1 MHRMKRTLALLLLGL
16 GFTFYFSSCEEE
28 MVTIGAEVIGGEP
41 FVTDK
46 AYFDVYVFNRK
57 IEAVQTNKLPIYQLG
72 VYQDAVYGRT
82 EAQITSQLTLLNGQG
97 SPTFGVYSQAIE
109 DDADTDENAST
120 IDENERIK
128 SVYLYLPFFQNP
140 SGDRD
145 GDGVIDEL
153 DADPEDPNSDTDGDT
168 ISDNQERINMTN
180 PLNTDTDGDGI
191 ADNNDEDTAVSRFP
205 NRVDLDSI
213 YGDRSQQ
220 FNLKVERSTFFLR
233 DQDPNT
239 NFEQAQEY
247 YSTQQFSPGFVSDVL
262 FEGDLTISDEEILTF
277 PEDDPD
283 TEEDE
288 SEGVPERLQPGL
300 RVPLDAAFFQQNFL
314 DMEGKTELLSQ
325 ANFED
330 FIRGIHLS
338 LTPTAED
345 LMILFDLTRANI
357 TITYEYDRIE
367 EGTPTVEEQN
377 YTLSLITGGG
387 QQPVNSNAVN
397 TYINES
403 YPAGIAGAMD
413 TGANAS
419 RIYLKGGAGSFAEVH
434 LFEADSGR
442 TIIEEIKANN
452 WIINEANLVFHIDR
466 TAMQGVTLDEEPFR
480 LYLYNSESIQP
491 IYNPINEL
499 SLADSPFG
507 IFLDYDGFLETDG
520 GQGVKYTIRLTEH
533 INNLVVRDSVNAVL
547 GLTSTP
553 DIRLAGTLSTRL
565 AMGMDEAL
573 PVSSTITP
581 LGTVLFGSDVTGD
594 EEPMKLQLEISYTE
608 TN

>member
-72 VYQDAVYGRT
+72 VFQDAVYGGT
-82 EAQITSQLTLLNGQG
+82 EAQITSQLTLQNGQG
-97 SPTFGVYSQAIE
+97 SPIFGVYSQAIE
-109 DDADTDENAST
+109 NEADTDENAST

-145 GDGVIDEL
+145 GDGVADEL

-168 ISDNQERINMTN
+168 VSDNQERINMTN
-180 PLNTDTDGDGI
+180 PLDSDTDGDGI
-191 ADNNDEDTAVSRFP
+191 SDGDDEDTAVSRFP

-213 YGDRSQQ
+213 YGDRTQQ

-247 YSTQQFSPGFVSDVL
+247 YSTQQFAPTFVSDVL
-262 FEGDLTISDEEILTF
+262 YEGDLSISDEEILTF

-288 SEGVPERLQPGL
+288 SEGVPERLQPGV
-300 RVPLDAAFFQQNFL
+300 RVPLDATFFQQNFL

-345 LMILFDLTRANI
+345 LLILFDLTNANI

-367 EGTPTVEEQN
+367 EGNPTVEEQE
-377 YTLSLITGGG
+377 YTLSLITGGA
-387 QQPVNSNAVN
+387 QQRINSNAVN
-397 TYINES
+397 TYINEL
-403 YPAGIAGAMD
+403 YPAGIDGAMD

-434 LFEADSGR
+434 LFEENSGR

-452 WIINEANLVFHIDR
+452 WIINEANLIFHVDR
-466 TAMQGVTLDEEPFR
+466 TAMQGVTLDEEPVR
-480 LYLYNSESIQP
+480 LYLYNSESVQP
-491 IYNPINEL
+491 IYNPINEQ
-499 SLADSPFG
+499 SVADTPFG

-533 INNLVVRDSVNAVL
+533 INNLVVRDSVNSVL

-553 DIRLAGTLSTRL
+553 DIRLSGTLNTRL
-565 AMGMDEAL
+565 AIGMDEDL
-573 PVSSTITP
+573 PVSTTLSP
-581 LGTVLFGSDVTGD
+581 LGTVLFGSDVTGA
-594 EEPMKLQLEISYTE
+594 EEPMKLQLEISYTD

>member
-1 MHRMKRTLALLLLGL
+1 MKRTLALLLLGL
-16 GFTFYFSSCEEE
+16 VFTFYFSSCEEE
-28 MVTIGAEVIGGEP
+28 MTTIGAEVIGGEP

-46 AYFDVYVFNRK
+46 AYFDVFVFNRK

-72 VYQDAVYGRT
+72 VYQDAVYGST
-82 EAQITSQLTLLNGQG
+82 EAQITSQLTLQNGQG
-97 SPTFGVYSQAIE
+97 GPIFGVYSQAVE
-109 DDADTDENAST
+109 DDADSDENAST

-145 GDGVIDEL
+145 GDGVADVL
-153 DADPEDPNSDTDGDT
+153 DADPEDPNSDTDGDS

-180 PLNTDTDGDGI
+180 PLDSDTDGDGI
-191 ADNNDEDTAVSRFP
+191 TDDEDEDTAVSRFP

-213 YGDRSQQ
+213 YGDRTQQ
-220 FNLKVERSTFFLR
+220 FNLKVGRSTFFLR

-247 YSTQQFSPGFVSDVL
+247 YSTQQFAPSFVSEIL
-262 FEGDLTISDEEILTF
+262 FDGDLTISDEEILSF
-277 PEDDPD
+277 PQDDPD

-300 RVPLDAAFFQQNFL
+300 RIPLDSIFFQENIL

-330 FIRGIHLS
+330 FLRGIHLS
-338 LTPTAED
+338 LTPSTED
-345 LMILFDLTRANI
+345 LLILFDLTRANI
-357 TITYEYDRIE
+357 TINYEYDRIE
-367 EGTPTVEEQN
+367 EGNAIVEEQN
-377 YTLSLITGGG
+377 YTLNLITGGG
-387 QQPVNSNAVN
+387 QLPVNSNAVN
-397 TYINES
+397 TYINEAF
-403 YPAGIAGAMD
+403 PAGIAGAMD

-419 RIYLKGGAGSFAEVH
+419 RIYLKGGAGSYAEVH
-434 LFEADSGR
+434 LFEENSGR
-442 TIIEEIKANN
+442 TLIEEIKANN
-452 WIINEANLVFHIDR
+452 WIINEANLIFHVDR
-466 TAMQGVTLDEEPFR
+466 TAMQGVALEEEPLR
-480 LYLYNSESIQP
+480 LYLYNSENVLP
-491 IYNPINEL
+491 IYNPINEQ
-499 SLADSPFG
+499 SIADSPFG

-533 INNLVVRDSVNAVL
+533 INNLVVRDSVNSVL

-553 DIRLAGTLSTRL
+553 DIRLAGSQSTRL
-565 AMGMDEAL
+565 ALGMDEDL

-581 LGTVLFGSDVTGD
+581 LGTVLFGSNVSGPD
-594 EEPMKLQLEISYTE
+594 EPMKLQLEISYTE

>member
-1 MHRMKRTLALLLLGL
+1 MKRTLALLLLGL

-46 AYFDVYVFNRK
+46 AYFDVFVFNRK

-82 EAQITSQLTLLNGQG
+82 EAQITSQLTLQNGQG
-97 SPTFGVYSQAIE
+97 SPVFGVYSQAVE
-109 DDADTDENAST
+109 NDADSDENAST

-140 SGDRD
+140 RGDRD

-153 DADPEDPNSDTDGDT
+153 DVDPEDPNSDTDGDT

-180 PLNTDTDGDGI
+180 PLDTDTDGDGI
-191 ADNNDEDTAVSRFP
+191 ADNDDDDTAVSRFP

-213 YGDRSQQ
+213 YGDRTQQ

-247 YSTQQFSPGFVSDVL
+247 YSSQQFAPGFVSDVL

-288 SEGVPERLQPGL
+288 SEGVPERLQPGV
-300 RVPLDAAFFQQNFL
+300 RVALDAVFFQQYLL

-330 FIRGIHLS
+330 FIRGIHMS

-345 LMILFDLTRANI
+345 LLILFDLTRANI

-367 EGTPTVEEQN
+367 EGNPTVEEQE

-387 QQPVNSNAVN
+387 QLPVNSNAVN
-397 TYINES
+397 TYINEA

-434 LFEADSGR
+434 LFETDSGR

-452 WIINEANLVFHIDR
+452 WIINEANLTFHVDR
-466 TAMQGVTLDEEPFR
+466 TAMQGVLLDEEPFR
-480 LYLYNSESIQP
+480 LYLYNSETVQP
-491 IYNPINEL
+491 IYNPINEQ
-499 SLADSPFG
+499 SVADTPFG

-520 GQGVKYTIRLTEH
+520 GQGIKYIIRLTEH
-533 INNLVVRDSVNAVL
+533 INNLVVRDSVNSVL

-553 DIRLAGTLSTRL
+553 DIRLAGALSTRL
-565 AMGMDEAL
+565 AVGMDEDL
-573 PVSSTITP
+573 PVSSTISP

>member
-46 AYFDVYVFNRK
+46 AYFDVFVFNRK

-82 EAQITSQLTLLNGQG
+82 EAQITSQLTLQNGQG
-97 SPTFGVYSQAIE
+97 SPVFGVYSQAVE
-109 DDADTDENAST
+109 NDADSDENAST

-140 SGDRD
+140 RGDRD

-153 DADPEDPNSDTDGDT
+153 DVDPEDPNSDTDGDT

-180 PLNTDTDGDGI
+180 PLDTDTDGDGI
-191 ADNNDEDTAVSRFP
+191 ADNDDDDTAVSRFP

-213 YGDRSQQ
+213 YGDRTQQ

-247 YSTQQFSPGFVSDVL
+247 YSSQQFAPGFVSDVL

-288 SEGVPERLQPGL
+288 SEGVPERLQPGV
-300 RVPLDAAFFQQNFL
+300 RVALDAVFFQQYLL

-330 FIRGIHLS
+330 FIRGIHMS

-345 LMILFDLTRANI
+345 LLILFDLTRANI

-367 EGTPTVEEQN
+367 EGNPTVEEQE

-387 QQPVNSNAVN
+387 QLPVNSNAVN
-397 TYINES
+397 TYINEA

-434 LFEADSGR
+434 LFETDSGR

-452 WIINEANLVFHIDR
+452 WIINEANLTFHVDR
-466 TAMQGVTLDEEPFR
+466 TAMQGVLLDEEPFR
-480 LYLYNSESIQP
+480 LYLYNSETVQP
-491 IYNPINEL
+491 IYNPINEQ
-499 SLADSPFG
+499 SVADTPFG

-520 GQGVKYTIRLTEH
+520 GQGIKYIIRLTEH
-533 INNLVVRDSVNAVL
+533 INNLVVRDSVNSVL

-553 DIRLAGTLSTRL
+553 DIRLAGALSTRL
-565 AMGMDEAL
+565 AVGMDEDL
-573 PVSSTITP
+573 PVSSTISP

>member
-46 AYFDVYVFNRK
+46 AYFDVFVFNRK

-82 EAQITSQLTLLNGQG
+82 EAQITSQLTLQNGQG
-97 SPTFGVYSQAIE
+97 SPVFGVYSQAVE
-109 DDADTDENAST
+109 NDADSDENAST

-140 SGDRD
+140 RGDRD

-153 DADPEDPNSDTDGDT
+153 DVDPEDPNSDTDGDT

-180 PLNTDTDGDGI
+180 PLDTDTDGDGI
-191 ADNNDEDTAVSRFP
+191 ADNDDDDTAVSRFP

-213 YGDRSQQ
+213 YGDRTQQ

-247 YSTQQFSPGFVSDVL
+247 YSSQQFAPGFVSDVL

-288 SEGVPERLQPGL
+288 SEGVPERLQPGV
-300 RVPLDAAFFQQNFL
+300 RVALDAVFFQQYLL

-330 FIRGIHLS
+330 FIRGIHMS

-345 LMILFDLTRANI
+345 LLILFDLTRANI

-367 EGTPTVEEQN
+367 EGNPSVEEQE

-387 QQPVNSNAVN
+387 QLPVNSNAVN
-397 TYINES
+397 TYINEA

-434 LFEADSGR
+434 LFETDSGR

-452 WIINEANLVFHIDR
+452 WIINEANLTFHVDR
-466 TAMQGVTLDEEPFR
+466 TAMQGVLLDEEPFR
-480 LYLYNSESIQP
+480 LYLYNSETVQP
-491 IYNPINEL
+491 IYNPINEQ
-499 SLADSPFG
+499 SVADTPFG

-520 GQGVKYTIRLTEH
+520 GQGIKYIIRLTEH
-533 INNLVVRDSVNAVL
+533 INNLVVRDSVNSVL

-553 DIRLAGTLSTRL
+553 DIRLAGALSTRL
-565 AMGMDEAL
+565 AVGMDEDL
-573 PVSSTITP
+573 PVSSTISP